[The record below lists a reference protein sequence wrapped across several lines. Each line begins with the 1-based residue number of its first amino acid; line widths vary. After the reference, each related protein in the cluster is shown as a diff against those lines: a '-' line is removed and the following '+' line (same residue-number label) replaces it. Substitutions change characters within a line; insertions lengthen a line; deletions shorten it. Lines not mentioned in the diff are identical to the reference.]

1 MAITQNHDGQTGL
14 QLDGIYYRV
23 DRIVVNRK
31 DIEIVVTGYAS
42 QEVAQLDYTVPL
54 IQTRSYTFSEYDKNF
69 IHDNPIFECAYKILK
84 THEDFKSAEDVFENE
99 QPAE

>member
-14 QLDGIYYRV
+14 KLDGIYFRV
-23 DRIVVNRK
+23 DRVVVNRK

-42 QEVAQLDYTVPL
+42 QEVAQYDYTVPI
-54 IQTRSYTFSEYDKNF
+54 IQTRSYSFSEYDRTF
-69 IHDNPIFECAYKILK
+69 IHENPIFKCAYMILK

-99 QPAE
+99 QPSA

>member
-23 DRIVVNRK
+23 DRVVINRK

-42 QEVAQLDYTVPL
+42 QEVAQLDYTIPL
-54 IQTRSYTFSEYDKNF
+54 IQTRSYSFSEYDKNF

-84 THEDFKSAEDVFENE
+84 THEDFKSAEDVLE
-99 QPAE
+99 PAE

>member
-23 DRIVVNRK
+23 DRVVINRK
-31 DIEIVVTGYAS
+31 DIEVVVTGYAS

-84 THEDFKSAEDVFENE
+84 THEDFKSAEDVLE
-99 QPAE
+99 PAE

>member
-1 MAITQNHDGQTGL
+1 MALSQNHDKQTGL
-14 QLDGIYYRV
+14 QLNGIYYRV
-23 DRIVVNRK
+23 DRVVINRK

-69 IHDNPIFECAYKILK
+69 IHDIPIFECAYKILK
-84 THEDFKSAEDVFENE
+84 THEDFKSAEDVLEPTE
-99 QPAE
+99 

>member
-23 DRIVVNRK
+23 DRVVINRK
-31 DIEIVVTGYAS
+31 DIEVVVTGYAS

-84 THEDFKSAEDVFENE
+84 THDDFKESEDVFESE
-99 QPAE
+99 QPTE

>member
-14 QLDGIYYRV
+14 KLDGIYYRV
-23 DRIVVNRK
+23 DRVVINRK
-31 DIEIVVTGYAS
+31 DIEVVVTGYAS
-42 QEVAQLDYTVPL
+42 QEAAQLDYTVPL

-84 THEDFKSAEDVFENE
+84 THEDFKSAEDVLE
-99 QPAE
+99 PAE

>member
-1 MAITQNHDGQTGL
+1 MAITQNHDEQTGL

-23 DRIVVNRK
+23 DRVVINRK

-84 THEDFKSAEDVFENE
+84 THEDFKSAEDVLE
-99 QPAE
+99 PAE

>member
-1 MAITQNHDGQTGL
+1 MALSQNHDKQTGL
-14 QLDGIYYRV
+14 QLNGIYYRV
-23 DRIVVNRK
+23 DRVVINRK

-54 IQTRSYTFSEYDKNF
+54 IQTRSYTFGEYDKTF

-84 THEDFKSAEDVFENE
+84 THEDFKSAEDVLE
-99 QPAE
+99 PAE

>member
-23 DRIVVNRK
+23 DRVVINRK

-84 THEDFKSAEDVFENE
+84 THEDFKSAEDVLE
-99 QPAE
+99 PAE

>member
-23 DRIVVNRK
+23 DRVVVNRK

-42 QEVAQLDYTVPL
+42 QEVAKLDYTIPL
-54 IQTRSYTFSEYDKNF
+54 IQTLSYTFIEYDKMF
-69 IHDNPIFECAYKILK
+69 IHDNPIFKCSYMILK
-84 THEDFKSAEDVFENE
+84 THEDFKSAEDVLEPSE
-99 QPAE
+99 

>member
-23 DRIVVNRK
+23 DRVVINRK

-54 IQTRSYTFSEYDKNF
+54 IQTRSYTFGEYDKTF

-84 THEDFKSAEDVFENE
+84 THEDFKSAEDVLEPTE
-99 QPAE
+99 

>member
-23 DRIVVNRK
+23 DRVVINRK

-42 QEVAQLDYTVPL
+42 QEAAQLDYTVPL

-84 THEDFKSAEDVFENE
+84 THEDFKSAEDVLE
-99 QPAE
+99 PAE

>member
-23 DRIVVNRK
+23 DRVVINRK
-31 DIEIVVTGYAS
+31 DIEVVVTGYAS
-42 QEVAQLDYTVPL
+42 QEVAKLDYTIPL

-69 IHDNPIFECAYKILK
+69 IHDNPIFKCAYMILK
-84 THEDFKSAEDVFENE
+84 THEDFKSAEDVLEPSE
-99 QPAE
+99 

>member
-42 QEVAQLDYTVPL
+42 QEVAKLDYTIPL
-54 IQTRSYTFSEYDKNF
+54 IQTRSYSFSEYDKDF
-69 IHDNPIFECAYKILK
+69 INNNPIFKCAYMILK
-84 THEDFKSAEDVFENE
+84 THEDFKSAEDVLEPSE
-99 QPAE
+99 

>member
-23 DRIVVNRK
+23 DRVVINRK

-42 QEVAQLDYTVPL
+42 QEAAQLDYTVPL

-84 THEDFKSAEDVFENE
+84 THEDFKSAEDVLEASE
-99 QPAE
+99 

>member
-23 DRIVVNRK
+23 DRVVINRK

-42 QEVAQLDYTVPL
+42 QEVAKLDYTIPL
-54 IQTRSYTFSEYDKNF
+54 IQTRSYTFEEYDKNF

-84 THEDFKSAEDVFENE
+84 THEDFKSAEDVLD
-99 QPAE
+99 PAE